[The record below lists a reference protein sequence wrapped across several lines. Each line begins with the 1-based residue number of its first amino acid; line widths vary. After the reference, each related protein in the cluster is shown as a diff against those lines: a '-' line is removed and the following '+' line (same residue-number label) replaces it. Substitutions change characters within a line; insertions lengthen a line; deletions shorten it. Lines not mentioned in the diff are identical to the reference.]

1 MAMMAA
7 LHGSDITKAAVE
19 PIEGFGKS
27 IADMA
32 KAIPQNTPMLPI
44 G

>member
-1 MAMMAA
+1 MAA
-7 LHGSDITKAAVE
+7 LSSSDITKAAVA

-32 KAIPQNTPMLPI
+32 KAIPQNIPLIPT
-44 G
+44 GK